1 MLGRGI
7 TLFHLL
13 GFRVKAD
20 VSWLFLATLVTLSLA
35 GGYFPQKYP
44 GFAAAIY
51 WWMAIV
57 GAIGLFASIL
67 FHELCHSL
75 VARRYGMPIRG
86 ITLFIFGGVAEMEEE
101 PPTAQAEFLMA
112 VAGPV
117 SSAALAAGFYALT
130 VMAEVGGAPASVSG
144 VTDYLAL
151 INLLLAVFN
160 LVPAFPLDGGRML
173 RAVLWRWRGDIRW
186 ATRIASNAGS
196 AFGFLLMAYG
206 LFNILGGAWF
216 AGLWFGLIGLFVRA
230 AAAGSYMQLRT
241 RQFFEG
247 EAVRRFMIADPVSV
261 PAEVTVAQLV
271 EDYVYGHY
279 HELFPVTE
287 ESRLVGCVGVR
298 EIKQLPRDR
307 WNLTSVREIMAPCDE
322 TNTIAPDEDAVRALS
337 LMRRTGNSRLMVVEN
352 GRLVG
357 LVTLKDLLRLISLKM
372 DLEGPA

>member
-1 MLGRGI
+1 MFGKPLVLFELIGFKVRVDASWLLLALLVTWSLAEGLFPAFHEGLSARTYWSMGIAGMLG
-7 TLFHLL
+7 
-13 GFRVKAD
+13 
-20 VSWLFLATLVTLSLA
+20 LV
-35 GGYFPQKYP
+35 F
-44 GFAAAIY
+44 
-51 WWMAIV
+51 
-57 GAIGLFASIL
+57 SIL
-67 FHELCHSL
+67 FHELSHSV
-75 VARRYGMPIRG
+75 VARRFGLPIKG

-101 PPTAQAEFLMA
+101 PASPKVEFLMA
-112 VAGPV
+112 IAGPIA
-117 SSAALAAGFYALT
+117 SFALALAFYGISLAGAGLGLAT
-130 VMAEVGGAPASVSG
+130 PVLGVAS
-144 VTDYLAL
+144 YLSV
-151 INLLLAVFN
+151 INGLLAVFN